1 MGKQAVEIESL
12 TNKRKKERKQIK
24 NVSKYIL
31 KSKIKSFTS
40 IGSGF
45 YVSVTFSHLFLKL
58 LTVIHKKIGD
68 I

>member
-1 MGKQAVEIESL
+1 MGKQAVEMESL

-40 IGSGF
+40 NGSGF
-45 YVSVTFSHLFLKL
+45 YVSVTFSHLFFKL